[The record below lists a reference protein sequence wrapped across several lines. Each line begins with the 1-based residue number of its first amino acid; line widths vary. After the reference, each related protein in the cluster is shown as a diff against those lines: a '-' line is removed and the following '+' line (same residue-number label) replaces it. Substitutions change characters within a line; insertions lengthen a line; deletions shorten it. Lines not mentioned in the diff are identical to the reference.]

1 MKTLRTRLTFANVT
15 SCLALFIALGGFAV
29 AAGLP
34 KNSVGTKQLKKNAVT
49 TAKIKKEAVTGAK
62 IKLSTLGKVPNAAKA
77 DSASNAVSLGNVAAS
92 AYVQRTELDPVAPT
106 QLTLNPGWVQVNPG
120 SGTAPPRAFRDQL
133 DVVHL
138 SGLIARASGSE
149 QSALTLPSGLR
160 PSFDLE
166 FTTVCDEPG
175 LIFNPSPGIVFI
187 YANGEVRPVD
197 TASSCT
203 ERLSLDGIT
212 FRAES

>member
-1 MKTLRTRLTFANVT
+1 MRPKLNYSNVVAT
-15 SCLALFIALGGFAV
+15 LALFIVLGGASY
-29 AAGLP
+29 AALKLP

-49 TAKIKKEAVTGAK
+49 TAKLKKGAVTGDK
-62 IKLSTLGKVPNAAKA
+62 IKLSTLGTVPSAAKA
-77 DSASNAVSLGNVAAS
+77 DNANNAASLGNVGAS
-92 AYVQRTELDPVAPT
+92 AFVQRTELDPVSPT
-106 QLTLNPGWVQVNPG
+106 PLTLNPGWVQVNPG
-120 SGTAPPRAFRDQL
+120 SGPPPPRAFRDQL
-133 DVVHL
+133 GVVHL

-166 FTTVCDEPG
+166 FSAVCDEPG

-187 YANGEVRPVD
+187 YANGEVKPID

>member
-1 MKTLRTRLTFANVT
+1 MISTL
-15 SCLALFIALGGFAV
+15 CLFLLLGGGAAFA
-29 AAGLP
+29 ASQLG
-34 KNSVGTKQLKKNAVT
+34 KNTVGPKQLKKNSVT
-49 TAKIKKEAVTGAK
+49 TAKIKKEAVTSAK
-62 IKLSTLGKVPNAAKA
+62 IKLSTLGKVPSAAKA
-77 DSASNAVSLGNVAAS
+77 DSASNAASLGNVAAS

-106 QLTLNPGWVQVNPG
+106 QLTLNPGWVRINPG
-120 SGTAPPRAFRDQL
+120 SGPAPPRAFRDQL
-133 DVVHL
+133 GVVHL

-149 QSALTLPSGLR
+149 PSALTLPSGLR

-166 FTTVCDEPG
+166 FPTVCDEPG
-175 LIFNPSPGIVFI
+175 LLFNPSPGIVFI
-187 YANGEVRPVD
+187 YANGEVRPVE